1 MAARKVTD
9 QQILEAWPKEPSITS
24 LAARFGM
31 AHRNLATRVK
41 NLRAAGHDLD
51 SPDRRSPNYAVD
63 ATKILLL
70 DIETAPNIA
79 YVWGL
84 WKQNINPEFIAAN
97 GYVLCWTAKWL
108 GSKEVMFKRIR
119 KGKEASL
126 LGPIHKLLDQAHAVI
141 HYNGKKFDIPTLNK
155 EFLTHGM
162 SPPSPYKQVDLL
174 QTMWSTFRFPS
185 NKLDYIAQTL
195 EIGEKLRHEGPQ
207 LWIGC
212 MRDDPQSWKTMEAYN
227 RHDVVLLEK
236 LYLKLRPWIKGHPNI
251 GAIAGVPACPNCGS
265 EDFKR
270 DQTHL
275 AQVLKYERYQ
285 CNGCD
290 TWFRGTKAVNPRKEQ
305 RFVGIA

>member
-1 MAARKVTD
+1 MAAHKVTD
-9 QQILEAWPKEPSITS
+9 QQIIEDWSSCPSITE
-24 LAARFGM
+24 LAARYGM
-31 AHRNLATRVK
+31 AHRTLANRVK
-41 NLRAAGHDLD
+41 RLRKAGHSLD
-51 SPDRRSPNYAVD
+51 SPDRRSPNFAVD

-70 DIETAPNIA
+70 DIETAPMIA
-79 YVWGL
+79 MVWGTR
-84 WKQNINPEFIAAN
+84 KQYINHDWIAQN
-97 GYVLCWTAKWL
+97 GYILCWTAKWL

-119 KGKEASL
+119 KGQSASL
-126 LGPIHKLLDQAHAVI
+126 LGPIQKLLHQAHAVI

-155 EFLTHGM
+155 EFLTHGIP
-162 SPPSPYKQVDLL
+162 PPSPYKQVDLL
-174 QTMWSTFRFPS
+174 QTMWEKFSFPS

-195 EIGEKLRHEGPQ
+195 GLGKKMRHEGPQ
-207 LWIGC
+207 LWKDC
-212 MRDDPQSWKTMEAYN
+212 MDDRPQAWKTMEAYN
-227 RHDVVLLEK
+227 RQDVVLLEK

-285 CNGCD
+285 CASCH
-290 TWFRGTKAVNPRKEQ
+290 TWFRGTKSINPRKEK